1 MMNAMKKPNKTKQI
15 VIRLDESSYVKI
27 HEQAEKEHR
36 GLGEFVRHTALD
48 YIERIG
54 KTKNT

>member
-1 MMNAMKKPNKTKQI
+1 MKKPNKTKQI